1 MTFPA
6 PRPQASA
13 RAHRLA
19 FSLTLQAASFSA
31 GMDEGT
37 MAQRKYA
44 QNTMKN
50 GNQTKM
56 TNTLQ
61 PISRRYR
68 NALLRTDTSVM
79 PTSKGE
85 TVHHYDA

>member
-6 PRPQASA
+6 LRPQTSASA
-13 RAHRLA
+13 HSLA
-19 FSLTLQAASFSA
+19 CSLTLQAASFSA
-31 GMDEGT
+31 GLDEGT

-50 GNQTKM
+50 GNHPKM
-56 TNTLQ
+56 INTLQ
-61 PISRRYR
+61 PISRTYR

-79 PTSKGE
+79 LPSKGE
-85 TVHHYDA
+85 TVLHDDA